1 MSITSSSM
9 LVELNISVWGAEK
22 VDKKATD
29 DLTFNANAARD
40 AARVHKNLMSGTSL
54 RKDIADFAAGCRLW
68 HNTRTLAWSDRGPR
82 LLPTSL
88 FMEYKSEANA
98 RRDRFHELVDTFL
111 GEYEHKLVPKAME
124 HLGDLF
130 NADDYPTISQLRDK
144 FSFKMVFSPV
154 PESGD
159 FRIDVGNRELE
170 QIKAEYDEALNTRVA
185 EAMRGPWDQ
194 LHKMLEGMSE
204 KLVEKE
210 GTRRWH
216 DSFIGN
222 AQELCAMLT
231 HLNVTND
238 PELEKARRELE
249 KALVNVDIDDI
260 KEDEN
265 VRASLKKNVDDILGK
280 FDW

>member
-1 MSITSSSM
+1 MSITSSAM

-29 DLTFNANAARD
+29 DLTSNANAARD

-111 GEYEHKLVPKAME
+111 SEYEHKLVPKAMDN
-124 HLGDLF
+124 LGDLF
-130 NADDYPTISQLRDK
+130 NPDDYPTISQLRDK
-144 FSFKMVFSPV
+144 FAFKMVFSPV
-154 PESGD
+154 PEAGD

-194 LHKMLEGMSE
+194 LHKMLEGMSD

-249 KALVNVDIDDI
+249 RALVNVDIDDI